1 MGPAG
6 HSFFSGKGN
15 AGPSEAWECQFIS
28 RRSQTCFEPEG
39 EQALVFLFWSYS
51 SPIMPPHVAFQG
63 EPGAFS
69 EEAVRCVFQGAELRP
84 SDTFEDVFEAVEG
97 HEVDRAVVPIE
108 NAVFGSVRVNYDH
121 LRTHAVTIIGELQLR
136 IHHCLM
142 APVGATME
150 DLEVV
155 RSHQQALGQCRDWL
169 RAHVPAA
176 TPEATPDTA
185 GAARAVAAAGEP
197 TVAAVGSRR
206 AAEQYGLEVLADG
219 LQDNE
224 QNFTRFL
231 VLAPEDAETDAVG
244 SGDPKTSLAFV
255 LQDNVP
261 GALFKSL
268 AVFALRELDLAKI
281 ESRPLVGHPGRYRF
295 YLDVHGDV
303 TDEAIARALDHLR
316 EITMELQVLGSYP
329 RGATYPNGSEEKVSD
344 GDDEAGEGNE
354 VAL

>member
-1 MGPAG
+1 MA
-6 HSFFSGKGN
+6 H
-15 AGPSEAWECQFIS
+15 
-28 RRSQTCFEPEG
+28 R
-39 EQALVFLFWSYS
+39 
-51 SPIMPPHVAFQG
+51 VAFQG

-69 EEAVRCVFQGAELRP
+69 EEAVRCVFDDAEVHP
-84 SDTFEDVFEAVEG
+84 SATFEDVFEAVEG
-97 HEVDRAVVPIE
+97 GAVGRAVVPIE

-142 APVGATME
+142 APEGATI
-150 DLEVV
+150 DGLEVV

-169 RAHVPAA
+169 RAHVPGA

-185 GAARAVAAAGEP
+185 GAARAVGEAGA
-197 TVAAVGSRR
+197 TTTAAVASRR
-206 AAEQYGLEVLADG
+206 AAERYGLDVLAEG
-219 LQDNE
+219 LQDND

-231 VLAPEDAETDAVG
+231 VLAPADTDASPVG
-244 SGDPKTSLAFV
+244 SGEPKTSITFV

-281 ESRPLVGHPGRYRF
+281 ESRPLVGQPGRYRF

-303 TDEAIARALDHLR
+303 EAEAVARALDHLR

-329 RGATYPNGSEEKVSD
+329 RGATYPD
-344 GDDEAGEGNE
+344 GAER
-354 VAL
+354 

>member
-1 MGPAG
+1 MA
-6 HSFFSGKGN
+6 H
-15 AGPSEAWECQFIS
+15 
-28 RRSQTCFEPEG
+28 
-39 EQALVFLFWSYS
+39 
-51 SPIMPPHVAFQG
+51 HVAFQG

-69 EEAVRCVFQGAELRP
+69 EEAVRCVFDDAEVHP
-84 SDTFEDVFEAVEG
+84 SATFEDVFEAVERDAVG
-97 HEVDRAVVPIE
+97 RAVIPIE

-142 APVGATME
+142 APREATI
-150 DLEVV
+150 DGLEVV

-169 RAHVPAA
+169 RTHVPGA

-185 GAARAVAAAGEP
+185 GAARVVAETRDPTTAAVA
-197 TVAAVGSRR
+197 SRR
-206 AAEQYGLEVLADG
+206 AAERYGLEVLAEG

-231 VLAPEDAETDAVG
+231 VLAPEDTDASPVG
-244 SGDPKTSLAFV
+244 SGAPKTSVTFV

-281 ESRPLVGHPGRYRF
+281 ESRPLVGQPGRYRF

-303 TDEAIARALDHLR
+303 EDEAVARALDHLR
-316 EITMELQVLGSYP
+316 EITMALQVLGSYP
-329 RGATYPNGSEEKVSD
+329 RGATYP
-344 GDDEAGEGNE
+344 EGAE
-354 VAL
+354 R

>member
-1 MGPAG
+1 
-6 HSFFSGKGN
+6 
-15 AGPSEAWECQFIS
+15 
-28 RRSQTCFEPEG
+28 
-39 EQALVFLFWSYS
+39 
-51 SPIMPPHVAFQG
+51 MPPRVAFQG

-69 EEAVRCVFQGAELRP
+69 EEAVRCVFDGAELQP
-84 SDTFEDVFEAVEG
+84 SATFEDVFEAVEG
-97 HEVDRAVVPIE
+97 RAVDRAVVPIE

-142 APVGATME
+142 APAGATIE
-150 DLEVV
+150 ELEVV

-169 RAHVPAA
+169 RAHVPDA

-185 GAARAVAAAGEP
+185 GAARAVAEAGEP
-197 TVAAVGSRR
+197 ATAAVASRR
-206 AAEQYGLEVLADG
+206 AAERYGLAVLAEG

-231 VLAPEDAETDAVG
+231 VLAPEGTDAAPTG
-244 SGDPKTSLAFV
+244 GGEPKTSVTFV

-303 TDEAIARALDHLR
+303 ADEAVARALDHLR
-316 EITMELQVLGSYP
+316 EITMDLQVLGCYSQ
-329 RGATYPNGSEEKVSD
+329 GTTYPEG
-344 GDDEAGEGNE
+344 GES
-354 VAL
+354 